1 MSQLVSQQFI
11 KTQAR
16 KQPKSN
22 LRAYKVQVED
32 ALGNK
37 EDFFYAEPWV
47 AHREC
52 GRKAR
57 DNPLGKAHLFEN
69 AGAETYIHLATYT
82 GGDPYPKT
90 PRGGGKAAI
99 KQDTARGSTQDDRW
113 QDAMER
119 PAVLIMMR
127 RHKK

>member
-1 MSQLVSQQFI
+1 MSLVLNQQFVRQ
-11 KTQAR
+11 QAR

-90 PRGGGKAAI
+90 PRASKMVA
-99 KQDTARGSTQDDRW
+99 KPDTARGATQDDRW
-113 QDAMER
+113 QDAVER